1 MKYVMKIP
9 VTNAVTFSSLLLA
22 PS

>member
-1 MKYVMKIP
+1 MKVLVM
-9 VTNAVTFSSLLLA
+9 NAVTFSPLLLA